1 MQRIH
6 SREYFEGEFEL
17 PGDKSIT
24 HRAIMLNGGSEGEA
38 VITNALMGEDCVS
51 TCRCMRALGAEIDID
66 GTTLRVKG
74 TPRFRRGRELNCGNS
89 GTTIRLLTGFVA
101 GKEIDAMLYGDD
113 SLSSR
118 PMKRVAEPLTLLGA
132 DVKTTDGHAPVY
144 VSPKKLCGADVT
156 IPVASAQVKSA
167 LLLAGISAEGV
178 TSVTEPNKSRDHTE
192 RMLAAMGADV
202 QVNGNRVTVKKST
215 LKSLDVRVPADIS
228 SAAYFMALGALKGK
242 TLCKNVG
249 VNPTR
254 TGILKAFDLLG
265 VKYRLLNE
273 RVSGGE
279 LTADI
284 LVEKTPMKGIELTG
298 EDVPSMIDELPLVAL
313 LCAFA
318 DGESRISGAKELRVK
333 ESDRIKTTA
342 ELIRNIG
349 GDCTETEDG
358 FIIRGKNKLRGGDI
372 DSYLDHRIA
381 MTGAGGLIASEF
393 GGNIYRPECCAI
405 SFPDFFE
412 KLGIRLY

>member
-1 MQRIH
+1 MQRIQ
-6 SREYFEGEFEL
+6 SREYFEGEFDL

-24 HRAIMLNGGSEGEA
+24 HRAIMLNSGAEGEA

-51 TCRCMRALGAEIDID
+51 TCRCMRSLGAQIDID
-66 GTTLRVKG
+66 GTTLRVNG

-101 GKEIDAMLYGDD
+101 GKEIDAMLHGDD

-118 PMKRVAEPLTLLGA
+118 PMKRVSEPLALLGA

-144 VSPKKLCGADVT
+144 VSPKHLYGADVA
-156 IPVASAQVKSA
+156 INVASAQVKSA
-167 LLLAGISAEGV
+167 ILLAGISADGV
-178 TSVTEPNKSRDHTE
+178 TSVTEPHKSRDHTE
-192 RMLAAMGADV
+192 RMLSAMGASV
-202 QVNGNRVTVKKST
+202 AVENNRVTVKKST
-215 LKSLDVRVPADIS
+215 LHALSVQVPSDIS

-249 VNPTR
+249 INPTR
-254 TGILKAFDLLG
+254 MGILQAFDRLG
-265 VKYRLLNE
+265 VKYALLNE

-279 LTADI
+279 PTADI
-284 LVEKTPMKGIELTG
+284 LVEKTPMRAIELT
-298 EDVPSMIDELPLVAL
+298 EKDVPSMIDELPLVAL

-318 DGESRISGAKELRVK
+318 EGESRITGAKELRVK

-342 ELIRNIG
+342 ELVNNVG
-349 GDCTETEDG
+349 GECIEREDG
-358 FIIRGKNKLRGGDI
+358 FIIRGKKKLLGGDI

-381 MTGAGGLIASEF
+381 MTGAVALLASER
-393 GGNIYRPECCAI
+393 GGNLHRPECCAI
-405 SFPDFFE
+405 SFPDFFD
-412 KLGIRLY
+412 KLDIKIY

>member
-254 TGILKAFDLLG
+254 MGILKAFDLLG

-381 MTGAGGLIASEF
+381 MTGAVGLIASEF

>member
-118 PMKRVAEPLTLLGA
+118 PMKRVAEPLAMLGA

-381 MTGAGGLIASEF
+381 MTGAVGLIASEF